1 MVGVGGSI
9 VMAGMPGPLP
19 TQTFDFRRNETQVST
34 NLVVIE
40 LNHLKESQAAQGDE
54 EKLFVVGPGG
64 QGPEWGPAW
73 FPVLE
78 QGQKVQE
85 FLLLKR
91 SFTGVIFSPTC

>member
-34 NLVVIE
+34 NLVIIE
-40 LNHLKESQAAQGDE
+40 RHLKESQAAQGDG
-54 EKLFVVGPGG
+54 EKLFVAGPGG

-78 QGQKVQE
+78 QGQKMQE
-85 FLLLKR
+85 FLLLQR
-91 SFTGVIFSPTC
+91 NILGVILSPTC